1 MRIDDG
7 KYWYARRDDGRGV
20 YPVATEGWLAFAM
33 IIFSTV
39 MSAVAALIIRTVVP
53 EIPWLWIAVFVV
65 ICLADAAAFY
75 LLAKVKTD
83 PVHSLAEYR
92 AAKGRGS

>member
-7 KYWYARRDDGRGV
+7 KYWYARKDNGRGI
-20 YPVATEGWLAFAM
+20 YPVAIEGWLAFAM
-33 IIFSTV
+33 IAFSTLI
-39 MSAVAALIIRTVVP
+39 SGVAALIVKAMVP
-53 EIPWLWIAVFVV
+53 EIPWLWLAVFVV
-65 ICLADAAAFY
+65 VVVADAAAFY

-92 AAKGRGS
+92 AAKGRVS